1 MKTLLQLQ
9 KDEITSSLLYEMLAK
24 RSKDEHNKRIFAKLA
39 AQEKRHYHFLAK
51 HTKKE
56 TMPNQFL
63 LFFYQTCALLFGNT
77 FVLKLLER
85 AEGDAQENY
94 EPYSNIEGIDSIIK
108 EENAHETQLFDMLN
122 EKRLNYMGSV
132 VLGLNDALV
141 ELTGALAGF
150 TLALQS
156 SQLIALTGSITGIA
170 AALSMASSEY
180 LSRKSDGE
188 TTGEAIQ
195 ASIYTGTAYLIT
207 VIILILP
214 FLLIGNIYVALGV
227 TILLALLII
236 AVFNFYY
243 SVVKNE
249 NFKHRFVEMAL
260 ISCSVA
266 LISFGIGFVLNKF
279 IGVQG

>member
-9 KDEITSSLLYEMLAK
+9 KDEITSSQLYDMLSR
-24 RSKDEHNKRIFAKLA
+24 RSHDEHNKQIFAKLS
-39 AQEKRHYHFLAK
+39 AQEKHHYEFLKKHTGKETYPSQLLLTIYHFFAIVL
-51 HTKKE
+51 
-56 TMPNQFL
+56 
-63 LFFYQTCALLFGNT
+63 GNI
-77 FVLKLLER
+77 FVLKLMER
-85 AEGDAQENY
+85 SEGDAQVNY
-94 EPYSNIEGIDSIIK
+94 QPYTNIDGIGAIIK
-108 EENAHETQLFDMLN
+108 EEDAHENQLFDMLN

-188 TTGEAIQ
+188 TTREAIQ
-195 ASIYTGTAYLIT
+195 ASIYTGSAYLVT
-207 VIILILP
+207 VVILILP
-214 FLLIGNIYVALGV
+214 FLLLSNVYFSLAL
-227 TILLALLII
+227 TILAAMIII

-243 SVVKNE
+243 SVVKDE
-249 NFKHRFVEMAL
+249 GFKRRFAEMAV
-260 ISCSVA
+260 ISFTVA

-279 IGVQG
+279 IGV

>member
-1 MKTLLQLQ
+1 MKTLQQLQ

-24 RSKDEHNKRIFAKLA
+24 RSKDGHNKRIFTRLA
-39 AQEKRHYHFLAK
+39 AQEKHHYNFLIK
-51 HTKKE
+51 HTQKE
-56 TMPNQFL
+56 ILPNQLL
-63 LFFYQTCALLFGNT
+63 LFVYTIFASILGNT
-77 FVLKLLER
+77 FVLKMMER
-85 AEGDAQENY
+85 LEGDALQNY
-94 EPYSNIEGIDSIIK
+94 APYAHLEGIEAIVK
-108 EENAHETQLFDMLN
+108 EEEAHENQLFDMLN

-156 SQLIALTGSITGIA
+156 PQLIALTGSITGVA

-207 VIILILP
+207 VVILILP
-214 FLLIGNIYVALGV
+214 FLLLSNVYISLAV
-227 TILLALLII
+227 TILAAMLII
-236 AVFNFYY
+236 AGFNFYY
-243 SVVKNE
+243 SVVKE
-249 NFKHRFVEMAL
+249 ESFKRRFLEMAI
-260 ISCSVA
+260 ISFTVA

-279 IGVQG
+279 LGQ